1 MKIEVK
7 ILFLKF
13 EIGSDLKKIIENKLL
28 YFKLV
33 EYIWYIYK
41 RQGIFEILKFPPQI
55 CLLHIYLEFDDMK
68 SLCICV
74 SLCLINICF

>member
-41 RQGIFEILKFPPQI
+41 RQGILEI
-55 CLLHIYLEFDDMK
+55 
-68 SLCICV
+68 
-74 SLCLINICF
+74 